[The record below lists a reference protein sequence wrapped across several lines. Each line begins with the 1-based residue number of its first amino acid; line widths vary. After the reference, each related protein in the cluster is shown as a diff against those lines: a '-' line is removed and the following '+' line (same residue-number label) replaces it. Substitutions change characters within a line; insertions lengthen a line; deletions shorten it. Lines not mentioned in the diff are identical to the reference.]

1 MLDAVGIEIYSLPFG
16 YFLLSFFP
24 RKGLSCAAVTQAE
37 NMDAE
42 SSATCSAIAYQP
54 YEDMSK
60 TSDFSVKDDAM
71 EHYYKQ
77 EAIRLVN
84 FTKTLY
90 SLDSVDFYRCPVDL
104 HKELEM
110 KGLIPPNFI
119 GAEECIRLR
128 CTKSNIVH
136 YYDTYYKLVEKLCD
150 LAPYMQWNHEIGK
163 QVEWLK
169 EKGHLTSLC
178 DSTISEYEICLALED
193 LHGLFFDMY
202 WRFHPL
208 IIEGYRDDLLKI
220 IKRMAGAKRQTVKQ
234 THEEFSRLLPPY
246 GDFTNNLLNKCKET
260 SPHVAKQ
267 VALHGEFDSHLDS
280 CESIQHDSS
289 INELLEDET
298 VVTRQFSL
306 LEKELVK
313 ESLNAKI
320 YMLKKVEEVESYFT
334 CLESL
339 VRRRLDGRDDFD
351 KLVRELA
358 KEGLFEFS
366 NLPTDKPLRKNWS
379 PEFYELLDN
388 ARHSAFPHLPD
399 HYVINGLLDYSFFF
413 SLNDEHHESET
424 VEDCLA
430 KVEERCDSK
439 CFFLRKELWRTKY
452 YTNPIYE
459 QFGDALKLI
468 DLPQKFDCGLYC

>member
-1 MLDAVGIEIYSLPFG
+1 MDGMNVHDEDPSEDVEARTKRPK
-16 YFLLSFFP
+16 LSDEEEMVP
-24 RKGLSCAAVTQAE
+24 ADSGGGLSCAAVTQAE

-71 EHYYKQ
+71 
-77 EAIRLVN
+77 
-84 FTKTLY
+84 
-90 SLDSVDFYRCPVDL
+90 FYRCPVDL

-119 GAEECIRLR
+119 GAEECIR
-128 CTKSNIVH
+128 
-136 YYDTYYKLVEKLCD
+136 
-150 LAPYMQWNHEIGK
+150 WNHEIGK

-169 EKGHLTSLC
+169 EKGHLPSLC
-178 DSTISEYEICLALED
+178 DSTISEYEICLALEN

-208 IIEGYRDDLLKI
+208 ITEGYRDDLLKI
-220 IKRMAGAKRQTVKQ
+220 IKRMAGAMRQRVKQ

-260 SPHVAKQ
+260 SPGYQHVAKQ

>member
-71 EHYYKQ
+71 
-77 EAIRLVN
+77 
-84 FTKTLY
+84 
-90 SLDSVDFYRCPVDL
+90 FYRCPVDL

-119 GAEECIRLR
+119 GAEECIR
-128 CTKSNIVH
+128 
-136 YYDTYYKLVEKLCD
+136 
-150 LAPYMQWNHEIGK
+150 WNHEIGK

-260 SPHVAKQ
+260 SPGYQHVAKQ